1 MVSSESE
8 LSYWVGLDENAVAV
22 AASELSAGAVRVL
35 ADVEVLRREMRV
47 LVAASEV
54 ALALAEVEL
63 VVAK

>member
-22 AASELSAGAVRVL
+22 AAAELSAGAVRVL

-54 ALALAEVEL
+54 ALALVEL